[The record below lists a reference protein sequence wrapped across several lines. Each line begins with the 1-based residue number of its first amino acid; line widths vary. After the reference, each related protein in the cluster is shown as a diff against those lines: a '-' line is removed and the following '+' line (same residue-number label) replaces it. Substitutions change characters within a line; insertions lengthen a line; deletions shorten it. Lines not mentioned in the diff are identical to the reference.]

1 VPEARIIHGDSRRIT
16 DLAVDLVGKVQL
28 VVTSPPYHNAISY
41 EGHAVDPSKNYRAR
55 DEGDYAGQYLSLLDE
70 IWKQCH
76 LMLRPG
82 GVMAINVGTVLE
94 LGYQYPL
101 PMDIEHRVLH
111 SGEDWDFIGAIQWH
125 KVTAG
130 VKRAGSVIQQRLPGY
145 WYPNIMTEHI
155 LLFSKGDAHKVAR
168 NQVPEL
174 DRPIWDI
181 APVPP
186 GKIEHP
192 APFPEEIPHRLVKLF
207 TTELDW
213 VLDPFN
219 GAGTTTKAAFDL
231 NRNSLGFDLER
242 RYVDYAKRRILLP
255 SNIRQ
260 AQLSIHTEP
269 ASEYM
274 PRKSKGR
281 TRHGAGITRK
291 TAQ

>member
-1 VPEARIIHGDSRRIT
+1 MPEARIVHGDSRKIAA
-16 DLAVDLVGKVQL
+16 LAADLVGAVQL

-41 EGHAVDPSKNYRAR
+41 EGHAMDPSKNYRAR
-55 DEGDYAGQYLSLLDE
+55 DAGDYSGEYLSLLDDV
-70 IWKQCH
+70 WKQCH
-76 LMLRPG
+76 LMLRSG

-94 LGYQYPL
+94 TGYQYPL
-101 PMDIEHRVLH
+101 PMDIEHRVLNA
-111 SGEDWDFIGAIQWH
+111 GDDWGFIGVIQWH

-145 WYPNIMTEHI
+145 WYPNIMTEHV
-155 LLFSKGDAHKVAR
+155 LLFSKGDVRAVSK
-168 NQVPEL
+168 NSVPEF

-207 TTELDW
+207 TCESDW

-231 NRNSLGFDLER
+231 NRNSIGFDLER
-242 RYVDYAKRRILLP
+242 KYVDYAKRRILGA
-255 SNIRQ
+255 SQIRQ
-260 AQLSIHTEP
+260 AQLVISTET
-269 ASEYM
+269 ASMYT
-274 PRKSKGR
+274 PKKSKGR
-281 TRHGAGITRK
+281 TRHGAGIVRETTK
-291 TAQ
+291 